1 MESPARS
8 RSQSVERSS
17 SLAKEI
23 KKKRPFDL
31 PEQEASLNL
40 ERTATILAAQFEQLF
55 KRHGISP
62 AKYNVLRILRGAKLT
77 DGIEGLPSLEI
88 GSRLV
93 ARLPD
98 ITRLVDGLEDDGLVT
113 RRRCTEDRRIVYV
126 AITEKGLRLLA
137 ELDSPTVEL
146 HKKQLGHLTRAELA
160 ELNRLLVKART
171 PEA

>member
-1 MESPARS
+1 L
-8 RSQSVERSS
+8 ERS

-31 PEQEASLNL
+31 PEQEAMLNL
-40 ERTATILAAQFEQLF
+40 ERTAAILSADFEQMF

-62 AKYNVLRILRGAKLT
+62 AKYNVLRILRGVKT
-77 DGIEGLPSLEI
+77 NPERQGIDGLPSLEI
-88 GSRLV
+88 GSRLI

-98 ITRLVDGLEDDGLVT
+98 ITRLVDGLEKEQLVV

-126 AITEKGLRLLA
+126 AITDKGLELLA
-137 ELDSPTVEL
+137 ELDQPTVEM
-146 HKKQLGHLTRAELA
+146 HKKQLGHFTRAELA

-171 PEA
+171 PSP